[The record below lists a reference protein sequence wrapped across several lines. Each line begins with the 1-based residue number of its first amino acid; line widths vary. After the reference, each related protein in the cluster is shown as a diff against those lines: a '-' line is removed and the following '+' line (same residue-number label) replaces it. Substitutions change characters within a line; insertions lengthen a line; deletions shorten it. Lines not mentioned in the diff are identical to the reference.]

1 MEPADEADLD
11 KWYREEHLD
20 MLHKLPGYRR
30 SSRYILGPRTP
41 VTEGDPPKYLAI
53 HEMDE
58 LAGLDGKEAEAANNT
73 PWSVKNIKE
82 SKAFVGRAWKL
93 LYSQGF

>member
-1 MEPADEADLD
+1 MDPVDEEDFE

-30 SSRYILGPRTP
+30 SSRYRSGPKTHL
-41 VTEGDPPKYLAI
+41 TEGDPPKYLAI

-58 LAGLDGKEAEAANNT
+58 LRGFDGKEAEAANST
-73 PWSVKNIKE
+73 PWTTKHIKD
-82 SKAFVGRAWKL
+82 SKTFIARAWQMV
-93 LYSQGF
+93 YSQGF